1 MIIKGGNIQG
11 IQDIQD
17 MQPIQKIQPIPKS
30 KLDTFIQILSTLKD
44 ILLKKSELSNNKLE
58 NKIKSFNNL
67 LELIKSKEE
76 LRDNPK
82 IKELLSNIEEIIGN
96 NKSRL
101 FTFTV
106 TNNSSQTNNI
116 KKEAN
121 RIFKLFMEKTELA
134 IGFLD
139 KLGPEHRLIKKRNS
153 ILLNNAI
160 SNNRELGKNI
170 IALYEKYKAFYK
182 EYQFYLGKTDE
193 TVGNRHKFMN
203 QLKKV
208 EERMSQY
215 KLKVDEAIRKY
226 VNFVN

>member
-11 IQDIQD
+11 IQE
-17 MQPIQKIQPIPKS
+17 MRPIQKIQPIPRS
-30 KLDTFIQILSTLKD
+30 KLDTSVEILSTLKG
-44 ILLKKSELSNNKLE
+44 ILLKKSELSTNILE
-58 NKIKSFNNL
+58 TKIKAFNKF
-67 LELIKSKEE
+67 LELIKSNEE

-82 IKELLSNIEEIIGN
+82 IKELLSNIEYIIGN

-101 FTFTV
+101 FTV
-106 TNNSSQTNNI
+106 TNNSSQKNNI

-139 KLGPEHRLIKKRNS
+139 KLGPEHRLTKKRNS

-170 IALYEKYKAFYK
+170 IALYEEYNAFYK

-193 TVGNRHKFMN
+193 TVENRYKFMN

-215 KLKVDEAIRKY
+215 RLKVDEAIRKY